1 MADTLFGNMSPGL
14 DSPYIGALTITPSNS
29 TVLSQTTRA
38 IYVGGTGN
46 LALTFAD
53 GTTAILESIPVGTLL
68 PVRATQ
74 VLSTGTTAT
83 KLIGLY

>member
-1 MADTLFGNMSPGL
+1 MADIYANMGAGL
-14 DSPYIGALTITPSNS
+14 DSPYIGALAITASDS

-53 GTTAILESIPVGTLL
+53 GTTATLESIPVGTLL
-68 PVRATQ
+68 RVRATK